1 MSSRDAF
8 LPDEVMPPEQFIPVV
23 DWLRAAA
30 QTPKRLIAETPRG
43 AVTGERFVAD
53 VLEAIEAIRTHFPM
67 DQAVDT
73 LIDSGDSTYDFTV
86 LFIATL
92 VAGHTPVLTGSSVL
106 DKAMRA
112 TPERVM
118 RLVRSRTETEA
129 HLNLEMPTLTATC
142 VIPATDPTAP
152 VTLPPLSAIP
162 ALSATAKLV
171 LYTSGS
177 SGAPKRIEKTLQQM
191 RAEMD
196 TWESDRFQTRWDVDD
211 YDGAYVAM
219 TVDPH
224 HLYGLTFG
232 VFYPL
237 SGAMVMVDER
247 VRYEEQCIA
256 LGERLATK
264 HQRWVLVTT
273 PTFMERLSMPMTYPP
288 ISGMSAGGVLTER
301 AWEHWCR
308 FVGVPL
314 DEIYGST
321 ETGVVGHRYHRFEDR
336 VAVAEHPWRIT
347 TMATITL
354 ETKEG
359 DTRAR
364 LRSPLLPAEEAQ
376 AGRLLDDRLTL
387 VDERTFR
394 LLGRADRIVKVGE
407 ERISL
412 ADVEAALKTTLG
424 LTAYCCRVR
433 RAGRDQI
440 GAVVVSAASP
450 TYDACAHRA
459 YRAALRGVLAPLA
472 IPRLWRS
479 VDELPINARG
489 KVDRAACEALF
500 REVPDARGERN
511 DE

>member
-1 MSSRDAF
+1 MSSTDAF
-8 LPDEVMPPEQFIPVV
+8 LPDEVMPPEQFIPVA
-23 DWLRAAA
+23 DWLRVAT
-30 QTPKRLIAETPRG
+30 QTPARLIAETPRG

-92 VAGHTPVLTGSSVL
+92 VAGHTPILTGSPVL
-106 DKAMRA
+106 DKAMST

-118 RLVRSRTETEA
+118 RLVRSTTETEA
-129 HLNLEMPTLTATC
+129 HLTVEMPTLVATC
-142 VIPATDPTAP
+142 VIPAMDPTVP

-162 ALSATAKLV
+162 ALSETAKLV

-191 RAEMD
+191 QAEMH

-247 VRYEEQCIA
+247 LRYEEQCVA
-256 LGERLATK
+256 LGERLATSDK
-264 HQRWVLVTT
+264 RWVLVTT
-273 PTFMERLSMPMTYPP
+273 PTFMERLSMPMTHPP

-336 VAVAEHPWRIT
+336 VAVAEHP
-347 TMATITL
+347 
-354 ETKEG
+354 
-359 DTRAR
+359 
-364 LRSPLLPAEEAQ
+364 
-376 AGRLLDDRLTL
+376 
-387 VDERTFR
+387 
-394 LLGRADRIVKVGE
+394 
-407 ERISL
+407 
-412 ADVEAALKTTLG
+412 
-424 LTAYCCRVR
+424 
-433 RAGRDQI
+433 
-440 GAVVVSAASP
+440 
-450 TYDACAHRA
+450 
-459 YRAALRGVLAPLA
+459 
-472 IPRLWRS
+472 
-479 VDELPINARG
+479 
-489 KVDRAACEALF
+489 
-500 REVPDARGERN
+500 
-511 DE
+511 

>member
-1 MSSRDAF
+1 MSSTDAF
-8 LPDEVMPPEQFIPVV
+8 LPDEVMPPEQFIPVA

-30 QTPKRLIAETPRG
+30 QTPTRLIAETPRG

-53 VLEAIEAIRTHFPM
+53 VLEAIEAIRLHFPQN
-67 DQAVDT
+67 QAVDT

-92 VAGHTPVLTGSSVL
+92 VAGHTPILTGSPVL
-106 DKAMRA
+106 DKAMSA
-112 TPERVM
+112 SSERVM

-129 HLNLEMPTLTATC
+129 HLTVEMPTLVATC
-142 VIPATDPTAP
+142 VIPARDPTVP
-152 VTLPPLSAIP
+152 VTLPPVSAIP
-162 ALSATAKLV
+162 ALSETATLV

-191 RAEMD
+191 QAEMH

-232 VFYPL
+232 VFYPM

-247 VRYEEQCIA
+247 LRYEEQCVA
-256 LGERLATK
+256 LGERLATSDK
-264 HQRWVLVTT
+264 RWVLVTT
-273 PTFMERLSMPMTYPP
+273 PTFMERLSMPMTHPP
-288 ISGMSAGGVLTER
+288 LSGMSAGGVLTER

-354 ETKEG
+354 ETHEG
-359 DTRAR
+359 ETRAR
-364 LRSPLLPAEEAQ
+364 LRSPLLPADEAP

-387 VDERTFR
+387 EGERAFR

-440 GAVVVSAASP
+440 GAVVVRATSP
-450 TYDACAHRA
+450 TYDPSAHIP

-479 VDELPINARG
+479 VDELPTNARG
-489 KVDRAACEALF
+489 KVDRVACEALF